1 VTEETA
7 AGTEA
12 VTGTVTPTV
21 AVVGGGGIGT
31 FFAGYLLAAG
41 RADVTLCVRTP
52 FDELVVESE
61 RWEETLR
68 YGPRVLVDPA
78 ALSGALETPVDWV
91 LLATKAHQTDGAA
104 GWLRA
109 LTGAGATVVVLQNGV
124 EQVER
129 VRPHVEPGTR
139 VVPGIVYSGV
149 EPLAPGR
156 VVHRTNGFVLVPE
169 RDPGQGFTPEDAAR
183 LDALF
188 ASDRGFVR
196 TVADVTTALW
206 QKLCANVVAN
216 GITALTGRR
225 IEVLGRDDIRR
236 VALVLAE
243 ECLAVGRA
251 EGASLDTGFAA
262 ATIDRMVAMPA
273 GAGSS
278 MLFDRL
284 AGRTLEHDALYG
296 AVTRAGCRHG
306 IATPTTDAVGAL
318 LAAVSEVLGGQPAA
332 TGRETPTGLLQRLR
346 PPGSPSSC

>member
-1 VTEETA
+1 MTEETA
-7 AGTEA
+7 
-12 VTGTVTPTV
+12 TGTGAATGTV
-21 AVVGGGGIGT
+21 AVVGAGGVGA

-61 RWEETLR
+61 RWGETLR
-68 YGPRVLVDPA
+68 FRPHVVANPAVLT
-78 ALSGALETPVDWV
+78 GALEAPVDWV

-109 LTGAGATVVVLQNGV
+109 LTGAGTTVVVLQNGV

-139 VVPGIVYSGV
+139 IVPGIVYSGV

-156 VVHRTNGFVLVPE
+156 IVHRTNGFVLVPE
-169 RDPGQGFTPEDAAR
+169 RDPDEGFAPEDAAR

-225 IEVLGRDDIRR
+225 IEVLRRDDVRR
-236 VALVLAE
+236 VALALAE

-251 EGASLDTGFAA
+251 EGASIGDDFAA
-262 ATIDRMVAMPA
+262 ATIDRMVDMPA

-296 AVTRAGCRHG
+296 AVARAGHRHG
-306 IATPTTDAVGAL
+306 ITTPTSDAVGAL
-318 LAAVSEVLGGQPAA
+318 LAAVSDVLGG
-332 TGRETPTGLLQRLR
+332 REGA
-346 PPGSPSSC
+346 

>member
-1 VTEETA
+1 MTEETA
-7 AGTEA
+7 T
-12 VTGTVTPTV
+12 VTGAATGTV
-21 AVVGGGGIGT
+21 AVVGAGGIGA

-68 YGPRVLVDPA
+68 FRPRVLADPTA
-78 ALSGALETPVDWV
+78 VAGALDPPVDWV

-109 LTGAGATVVVLQNGV
+109 LTGAGTTVVVLQNGV

-149 EPLAPGR
+149 EPLAPGQ
-156 VVHRTNGFVLVPE
+156 VVHRTNGFVFVPE
-169 RDPGQGFTPEDAAR
+169 RDPDQGVTPEDAAR

-225 IEVLGRDDIRR
+225 IEVLRRDDVRR
-236 VALVLAE
+236 VALALAE

-251 EGASLDTGFAA
+251 EGASIDAGFGT
-262 ATIDRMVAMPA
+262 ATIDRMVAMPD

-296 AVTRAGCRHG
+296 AVARAGRRHG
-306 IATPTTDAVGAL
+306 IATPVTDAVGAL
-318 LAAVSEVLGGQPAA
+318 LAAVSEVLGGQSVPA
-332 TGRETPTGLLQRLR
+332 GREAPEAGA
-346 PPGSPSSC
+346 